1 MWFFFIDLL
10 LIVTYNM
17 YTTIQLK
24 TKHSNNKSVLYLAN
38 KKTDWKSLSFDKKEI
53 DYINKKIAAKE
64 NLILVN
70 QLTRLAYIQLIEE
83 IEEKDDSEQLE
94 TLRGFGN
101 SVCTAINM
109 HKYADIELQS
119 LVENEELLLAIAEGC
134 ALSNYQFIKYKSE
147 QDINTL
153 KNIVVLSTQIKKT
166 AITELEILVEAV
178 CKARNL
184 VNEPQSHLNAIG
196 FADEMKKMGKA
207 ASFKVEVLNKKQI
220 EALKMGGL
228 LAVNKGSQ
236 TPPTFTIMEYKPKK
250 AINKKPIV
258 LVGKGV
264 VYDTGGLSL
273 KPTAGMDTMKCD
285 MAGGALVAATMF
297 AVAKAQLKVHVIALV
312 PATDNR
318 PGENAYA
325 PGDVIKMYDGKT
337 VEMLNADAEGRMIL
351 ADALAYAKKYK
362 PALVM
367 DFATLTGAAAAAIG
381 SYGIV
386 CMGTADEATKLN
398 LKICGNQVHERL
410 VEFPFW
416 DDYGKLLK
424 SDIADMKNIGGPVAG
439 AITAGKFLEKFID
452 YPWMHFDIAG
462 PAYNSTASSY
472 RPKNG
477 TGVGVRLMFQFLK
490 ELSN

>member
-1 MWFFFIDLL
+1 
-10 LIVTYNM
+10 M

-83 IEEKDDSEQLE
+83 IEEKDESEQLE
-94 TLRGFGN
+94 TLRGIGN
-101 SVCTAINM
+101 SVCTAINT
-109 HKYADIELQS
+109 HKYADVELQS

-147 QDINTL
+147 HDFNTL

-196 FADEMKKMGKA
+196 LADEMEKMGKA

-297 AVAKAQLKVHVIALV
+297 AVAKAQLKVHIIALV

-462 PAYNSTASSY
+462 PAYNSAASSY

>member
-1 MWFFFIDLL
+1 MH
-10 LIVTYNM
+10 
-17 YTTIQLK
+17 TTIQLK
-24 TKHSNNKSVLYLAN
+24 NKHSNNKSVLYLAN

-83 IEEKDDSEQLE
+83 VESKDEPQQLE
-94 TLRGFGN
+94 MLRGAGN
-101 SVCTAINM
+101 KVCTAINA
-109 HKYADIELQS
+109 HKYTDIELQS
-119 LVENEELLLAIAEGC
+119 LVGNDELLLAIAEGC

-147 QDINTL
+147 QDLNTL
-153 KNIVVLSTQIKKT
+153 KNIVVVSTLIKKP
-166 AITELEILVEAV
+166 AIAELEILVDAV

-207 ASFKVEVLNKKQI
+207 ASFKVEILNKKQI
-220 EALKMGGL
+220 EVLKMGGL

-285 MAGGALVAATMF
+285 MAGGALVAATMY
-297 AVAKAQLKVHVIALV
+297 AVAKAQLNVHVIALV

-362 PALVM
+362 PELVM

-398 LKICGNQVHERL
+398 LKLCGNQVHERL

-416 DDYGKLLK
+416 DDYAKLLK
-424 SDIADMKNIGGPVAG
+424 SDIADIKNIGGPVAG
-439 AITAGKFLEKFID
+439 AITAGKFLEKFVD

-462 PAYNSTASSY
+462 PAYNSAADSY

>member
-1 MWFFFIDLL
+1 MH
-10 LIVTYNM
+10 TS
-17 YTTIQLK
+17 IQLK
-24 TKHSNNKSVLYLAN
+24 TKASNNKSALYLAN
-38 KKTDWKSLSFDKKEI
+38 KKTDFKSLGFDKKEI
-53 DYINKKIAAKE
+53 DYINKKISAKE

-70 QLTRLAYIQLIEE
+70 QLTRLVYIQLIEE
-83 IEEKDDSEQLE
+83 VEGKDEPQQLE
-94 TLRGFGN
+94 LLRGTGN
-101 SVCTAINM
+101 KLCTALNA
-109 HKYADIELQS
+109 HKYAEVELQS
-119 LVENEELLLAIAEGC
+119 LVANDEWLLAIAEGC

-147 QDINTL
+147 QDLNTL
-153 KNIVVLSTQIKKT
+153 KTITVVSTQVKKP
-166 AITELEILVEAV
+166 AVTELEILVESV
-178 CKARNL
+178 CKARDL

-220 EALKMGGL
+220 EALQMGGL

-250 AINKKPIV
+250 AVNKKPIV

-285 MAGGALVAATMF
+285 MAGGALVAATMY
-297 AVAKAQLKVHVIALV
+297 AVAKAQLNVHVIALV

-362 PALVM
+362 PELVM

-398 LKICGNQVHERL
+398 LKLCGNQVHERL

-416 DDYGKLLK
+416 DDYAKLLK

-462 PAYNSTASSY
+462 PAYNSAADSY

-477 TGVGVRLMFQFLK
+477 TGVGVRLMFEFLK